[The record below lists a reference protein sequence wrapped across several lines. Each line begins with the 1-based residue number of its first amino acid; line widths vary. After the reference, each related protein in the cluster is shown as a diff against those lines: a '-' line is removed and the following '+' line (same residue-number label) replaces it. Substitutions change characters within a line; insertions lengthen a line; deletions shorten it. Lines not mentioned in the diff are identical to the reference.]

1 MSELVKGSKAP
12 AISLKN
18 QEGKA
23 VKLKDYLGK
32 KVALFFY
39 PEDDTPTCTTEAC
52 NLRDNFSLLKK
63 KGIEVIGISPDEPK
77 KHTKFI
83 DKFELPFNLLSDP
96 DLKVMN
102 AYGTWGEKNMYGRKY
117 MGVLRTTFLI
127 NEDGKIHDIIKKVR
141 SADHANQIVDK
152 WGL

>member
-1 MSELVKGSKAP
+1 MSELIKGSKAP

-18 QEGKA
+18 QHGESI
-23 VKLKDYLGK
+23 KLKDYLGK

-39 PEDDTPTCTTEAC
+39 PEDQTPTCTIEAC
-52 NLRDNFSLLKK
+52 NLRDNFSSLKRR
-63 KGIEVIGISPDEPK
+63 GIEIIGISPDDEA
-77 KHTKFI
+77 KHLKFI
-83 DKFELPFNLLSDP
+83 DKYDLQYTLLCDPEL
-96 DLKVMN
+96 KAMN

-127 NEDGKIHDIIKKVR
+127 NEDGKIFDVIKKVR
-141 SADHANQIVDK
+141 SADHAKQILDK